1 MNYILIIPLT
11 VFLAAA
17 QPPEYQEP
25 FSIYAGEDPID
36 AYYAPAI
43 CFSDWDGD
51 GLQDLIVGHCNSGM
65 DGTIDLYLN
74 SGFPDSPVFT
84 YSTIMQADGSDIVLS
99 EGG

>member
-1 MNYILIIPLT
+1 MNYTLIIPLS

-17 QPPEYQEP
+17 QPPAFQES
-25 FSIYAGEDPID
+25 FNIYAGGNPIEV
-36 AYYAPAI
+36 YFAPAI

-51 GLQDLIVGHCNSGM
+51 GLQDLIIGHCNSGM

-74 SGFPDSPVFT
+74 SGFSDSPVFT
-84 YSTIMQADGSDIVLS
+84 YSTVMQADGLDIVLP